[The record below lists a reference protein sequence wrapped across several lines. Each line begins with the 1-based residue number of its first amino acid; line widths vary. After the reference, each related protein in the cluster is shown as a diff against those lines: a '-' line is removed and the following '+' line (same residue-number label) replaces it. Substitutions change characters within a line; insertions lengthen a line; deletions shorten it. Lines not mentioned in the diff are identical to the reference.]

1 MYIAF
6 EGIEGSGKS
15 VQIDILKNF
24 FEKKGLKY
32 IITKEP
38 GSTDIGT
45 EIRKILLNGSFTNMG
60 HLTEIFLYLADRAEH
75 YDKII
80 KPNLNKVDVI
90 ISDRSLY
97 STLVYQ
103 GFGRGIDMNL
113 LKQLNGIV
121 TENIFPDYVFLI
133 DLPVEIGLE
142 RALKREETSKN
153 NQDRFEK
160 ERIDFHYKIR
170 EGYQFFYKNS
180 KDWFIFDG
188 KKSIEDISSE
198 IEKTIEKL
206 LCQR

>member
-15 VQIDILKNF
+15 VQIDILKKF
-24 FEKKGLKY
+24 LEKKGLKY

-38 GSTDIGT
+38 GSTDIGA
-45 EIRKILLNGSFTNMG
+45 EIRKILLNSEFSGMG
-60 HLTEIFLYLADRAEH
+60 HLTEIFLYLSDRAEH

-80 KPNLNKVDVI
+80 KPNINKVDVI

-121 TENIFPDYVFLI
+121 TENILPDYVFLI
-133 DLPVEIGLE
+133 DLPVETGLK
-142 RALKREETSKN
+142 RALKREETNKS

-160 ERIDFHYKIR
+160 ERMGFHYKIR

-180 KDWFIFDG
+180 KNWFIFDG
-188 KKSIEDISSE
+188 KKSIEDIALD
-198 IEKTIEKL
+198 IEKTIEEIL
-206 LCQR
+206 